1 MRQPKRIFEDKRL
14 GFLRARFVELKQ
26 EGERCPTYNLCPL
39 DFYNFKATKRGKKP
53 RSTNEK
59 ESLGIKLYMEILLKK
74 EKQLEAKKLKKVEG
88 QKTEAEKHSV
98 CEAIDRYEKE
108 ILSTRS
114 LSAQSLFSQQLQHW
128 NRQLG
133 KLKLSELKA
142 VRIQEVRDDLKNGKR
157 TNSTI
162 NRYIQSFSAVL
173 GAAVKDFHWLE
184 INPCRQIRKL
194 KEPRGRIRY
203 LSLEEQT
210 RLLSVCE
217 GSLYLAVLLS
227 LSTGARQLEI
237 WQMRWGD
244 IDFGRGI
251 VIFPITKSGIPRS
264 LPLTKDCLGK
274 LEERFLE
281 RESEEWVF
289 PSPVNLNRPNDFN
302 RTWRTVLRLAEI
314 RDFRWHD
321 LRHTAGSYLAMSR
334 VPLRTISEILGHS
347 NAAMSYRYSH
357 LSSEHLAEAI
367 NDLSKKVRA

>member
-1 MRQPKRIFEDKRL
+1 M
-14 GFLRARFVELKQ
+14 
-26 EGERCPTYNLCPL
+26 

-74 EKQLEAKKLKKVEG
+74 EKQLEAKKLKKVEF

-142 VRIQEVRDDLKNGKR
+142 VRIQEVRDELKNGKR

-162 NRYIQSFSAVL
+162 NRYVQSFSAVL

-194 KEPRGRIRY
+194 KEPRGRRRY
-203 LSLEEQT
+203 LSFEEQT

-237 WQMRWGD
+237 WQMRWSD

-251 VIFPITKSGIPRS
+251 VIFPVTKSGIPRS

-302 RTWRTVLRLAEI
+302 RTWKTALRLSEI

-367 NDLSKKVRA
+367 NDLSEKVRA

>member
-1 MRQPKRIFEDKRL
+1 M
-14 GFLRARFVELKQ
+14 ELKQ

-74 EKQLEAKKLKKVEG
+74 EKQLEAKILKKVEF

-142 VRIQEVRDDLKNGKR
+142 VRIQEVRDELKNGKR

-162 NRYIQSFSAVL
+162 NRYVQSFSAVL

-251 VIFPITKSGIPRS
+251 VIFPVTKSGIPRS

-302 RTWRTVLRLAEI
+302 RTWRTALRLSEI

-367 NDLSKKVRA
+367 NDLSEKVRA